1 MSIKS
6 DLSTSQH
13 TEMEKAKITHH
24 QSHCLAL
31 AYPTQGHINPML
43 QFSKRLEQKGVK
55 VTLVTT
61 KSICKTIH
69 SGCLTSI
76 PITFETISDGYDE
89 GGLED
94 VESIQAYLESFRLV
108 GSQTL
113 MELLKKIS
121 RSGFPVDCIVYDA
134 FLPWALDVGKKFGLK
149 GAVFFTQSCAV
160 GTILYHIHKGLL
172 KVPLLESE
180 ILLPGLP
187 SLEPS
192 DMPSYV
198 YDLESYPA
206 VFKLLVDQFSNINE
220 ADWILCNTYYELEKE
235 AVSKPSSMSLFG
247 YSLKQLTM
255 ANMVKDVK
263 ADLYAVD
270 PHNPHQPYRP
280 AVPPLTRK
288 GIIIIII
295 IIIIMVK
302 DGKVQIRSS
311 NGGHTHMDLASYIQ
325 NPVTFS
331 IKINYEPHNLAD
343 TDRNSTNWA
352 FHNTY
357 MLPRSQ
363 RASSPSTDE
372 MVVSALST
380 PGSIAK
386 R

>member
-69 SGCLTSI
+69 FGCLTSI

-235 AVSKPSSMSLFG
+235 VSL
-247 YSLKQLTM
+247 
-255 ANMVKDVK
+255 
-263 ADLYAVD
+263 
-270 PHNPHQPYRP
+270 
-280 AVPPLTRK
+280 
-288 GIIIIII
+288 III
-295 IIIIMVK
+295 
-302 DGKVQIRSS
+302 
-311 NGGHTHMDLASYIQ
+311 
-325 NPVTFS
+325 
-331 IKINYEPHNLAD
+331 NL
-343 TDRNSTNWA
+343 TN
-352 FHNTY
+352 
-357 MLPRSQ
+357 
-363 RASSPSTDE
+363 E
-372 MVVSALST
+372 
-380 PGSIAK
+380 
-386 R
+386 